1 MARYTITRTGNY
13 YGITDT
19 LEGKLVLADESFT
32 IVDNT
37 CDALNGRNQPSGECA
52 EVAAAIGTSS
62 AGCMAFSGLTACN
75 LPIGHSSPHANSR
88 GITWPGGW

>member
-32 IVDNT
+32 IADNT
-37 CDALNGRNQPSGECA
+37 CDALNGRYQPSGECA
-52 EVAAAIGTSS
+52 EVATAIGTSS
-62 AGCMAFSGLTACN
+62 IGCPAWRDISTVCK
-75 LPIGHSSPHANSR
+75 LPLGHDGSHTTKKGA
-88 GITWPGGW
+88 TFA